1 MFHTQHLKIFHH
13 KLPKLQNCIP
23 TAKIFRFGIFQSVI
37 WSNLKDVAS
46 STTTVLA
53 PSRWH
58 SIAVLKIIF
67 ILFMKEIQL
76 DKILKAVLRKVI
88 LFILNQES
96 TYRSPQGPAP
106 TTRILIS
113 WDTLF
118 PPYILFYTL
127 IFLFWKSLSLLN
139 SENNYRSV

>member
-1 MFHTQHLKIFHH
+1 
-13 KLPKLQNCIP
+13 
-23 TAKIFRFGIFQSVI
+23 
-37 WSNLKDVAS
+37 
-46 STTTVLA
+46 
-53 PSRWH
+53 
-58 SIAVLKIIF
+58 
-67 ILFMKEIQL
+67 MKEIQL

-118 PPYILFYTL
+118 PPYL
-127 IFLFWKSLSLLN
+127 
-139 SENNYRSV
+139 